1 MVMAMVVAAG
11 GKNRGGKHQQE
22 QGGSKHLFHAR
33 TVARILR
40 REKNHPDH
48 ASSQTTGG
56 AADRSIR
63 SNPGRGIKTEQPKTW
78 SLRSVPSQSSPNQ
91 PFRTEMPSGQFNHRP
106 GQHMGSPIRKNR
118 KQNAERIRASPR
130 NRSAHAGKNQHDSL
144 ETSTSFPGDKLHE
157 RSTSPARSPGPNSQS
172 AGLITRPPS
181 RALIAPPQQEKTP
194 RSRRANQIRFR
205 SDPGQA

>member
-1 MVMAMVVAAG
+1 MAMVVAAG

-22 QGGSKHLFHAR
+22 QGSSKHLFHAR

-40 REKNHPDH
+40 REKNHPGH
-48 ASSQTTGG
+48 ASSQTTG

-78 SLRSVPSQSSPNQ
+78 ALRSVPSQSSPNQ

-130 NRSAHAGKNQHDSL
+130 NRSAHAGKNQHDSI
-144 ETSTSFPGDKLHE
+144 ETSTSFPGDKLHK
-157 RSTSPARSPGPNSQS
+157 RSTSQARPPGPNSQS
-172 AGLITRPPS
+172 AGLVTRPPS